1 MNTIADIIFNKF
13 FEIYFSIKL
22 PQRTPIIVVQMR
34 ANEAPKNTDNF
45 EVDFADNNMVASWV
59 LSPSSAKKTIKKVDK
74 IILIIKSPLT
84 I

>member
-34 ANEAPKNTDNF
+34 ANEAPKNIDNF
-45 EVDFADNNMVASWV
+45 EVDFADNNMVAS
-59 LSPSSAKKTIKKVDK
+59 
-74 IILIIKSPLT
+74 
-84 I
+84 